1 MGRMIDSTSSGTGV
15 QSPLHTVRW
24 YLRRGSDALGRYG
37 MIGLALLIAAA
48 VVFGTR
54 VLPDHA
60 ALMAAKRE
68 LLRAATSAGR
78 DVVLQPVRLDLRTG
92 LDRFYTQF
100 PPAIGDLELIEKLY
114 QAAAEAGVE
123 LDKAN
128 YELIEQPRQRLVRY
142 RIDLPVRA
150 EYLQTRRFVQ
160 SILEDLPNLALE
172 QVSFRRTESDGRI
185 QSVLGLSLYLRRQ

>member
-1 MGRMIDSTSSGTGV
+1 MGRMIDAAASGTGA
-15 QSPLHTVRW
+15 QSPLRAVRW
-24 YLRRGSDALGRYG
+24 YLRRGRDEIGRYG
-37 MIGLALLIAAA
+37 MLGFALLIAAA
-48 VVFGTR
+48 VALGTS

-60 ALMAAKRE
+60 ALTAAKRE
-68 LLRAATSAGR
+68 LSRAATNAGR
-78 DVVLQPVRLDLRTG
+78 DAALTPVRLDLRTG

-114 QAAAEAGVE
+114 RAAAEAGVE

-128 YELIEQPRQRLVRY
+128 YELIEAPRQRLVRY

-150 EYLQTRRFVQ
+150 EYLQIRRFVQ

-172 QVSFRRTESDGRI
+172 QVSFRRTEGDGRI
-185 QSVLGLSLYLRRQ
+185 QSVLALSLYLRRE